1 MGPFIPNLS
10 TLTSPL
16 RELVKDKS
24 VFDWSP
30 AHQDAFDKVKNA
42 ISTETT
48 MGYYDPTKE
57 IILQADASTTGLGA
71 PLLQDQKPIAFAS
84 KTLTDTESRYANIER
99 ELLAVVYGCER
110 FHTYL
115 FGRSFVAESDHKP
128 LESIQMKNLVS
139 APPRLQ
145 RMLLRLQPY
154 DVTIRYRPGKQMHVA
169 DALSRLSSDEAMPI
183 PDLNVQIHEVC
194 PQFSNEYLQKIQ
206 EETLKDPELAAL
218 KEVVFKGWPN
228 TIKELSPVVAPLLE
242 LSRRT
247 LNRRRFN
254 YETSPDYNPASVAR
268 RYISQA
274 SCQSSRD
281 REDKA
286 KSTHVSIVEKHQQG
300 YCRSDQILQGV
311 PGTPTQPT
319 TRAPIANRSPT

>member
-1 MGPFIPNLS
+1 
-10 TLTSPL
+10 
-16 RELVKDKS
+16 
-24 VFDWSP
+24 
-30 AHQDAFDKVKNA
+30 
-42 ISTETT
+42 

-71 PLLQDQKPIAFAS
+71 TLLQDQKPIAFAS

-115 FGRSFVAESDHKP
+115 FDRSFVAESDHKP

-139 APPRLQ
+139 EPPRLQ

-169 DALSRLSSDEAMPI
+169 DALSRLSSDKAMPI

-206 EETLKDPELAAL
+206 EETLEDPELAAL

-228 TIKELSPVVAPLLE
+228 TIKELSPVLRPYWNYREE
-242 LSRRT
+242 LS
-247 LNRRRFN
+247 
-254 YETSPDYNPASVAR
+254 
-268 RYISQA
+268 I
-274 SCQSSRD
+274 
-281 REDKA
+281 EDGLIMKR
-286 KSTHVSIVEKHQQG
+286 HRII
-300 YCRSDQILQGV
+300 ILQVLQGDILAK
-311 PGTPTQPT
+311 PHANHQGTEKT
-319 TRAPIANRSPT
+319 